1 MSNFVDFSYTH
12 SVMNLGV
19 KSVLNFALIKARQ
32 RTMTFPI
39 AGGGI

>member
-1 MSNFVDFSYTH
+1 MKLYTKIGYTH

-32 RTMTFPI
+32 RTMAFPI
-39 AGGGI
+39 AGGVT